1 MALFLLQNINFSK
14 GLVLFCSFALN
25 VWEFSNHIDLL
36 WNALSQHEV
45 LLITLSH

>member
-1 MALFLLQNINFSK
+1 MVLFLLQNSNFSK
-14 GLVLFCSFALN
+14 GLVLFYSLALN

-45 LLITLSH
+45 LLITFDH